1 MSIFGKRLK
10 ELREEYNEVAVEK
23 LTGAKLGEALGVSK
37 QSVSKWEN
45 GLSYPDFDTII
56 KLSEIFNVSTDYLL
70 GRTDIKNPSDEISN
84 AVEDDPE
91 LIEFWNELKE
101 REDLQL
107 LFKQTKNLS
116 PKDIKQIIRIIKA
129 IEDEEDMLDQ

>member
-1 MSIFGKRLK
+1 MNTIGKRIKMLREDERLNQK
-10 ELREEYNEVAVEK
+10 ELAKALNISNTTLSQYE
-23 LTGAKLGEALGVSK
+23 TGQRTPSDDIK
-37 QSVSKWEN
+37 
-45 GLSYPDFDTII
+45 I
-56 KLSEIFNVSTDYLL
+56 KLANFFNVSTDYLL
-70 GRTDIKNPSDEISN
+70 GRTDIKNQSEKISN

>member
-1 MSIFGKRLK
+1 MNTIGKRIKMLREDERLNQK
-10 ELREEYNEVAVEK
+10 ELAKALNISNTTLSQYE
-23 LTGAKLGEALGVSK
+23 TGQRTPSDDIK
-37 QSVSKWEN
+37 
-45 GLSYPDFDTII
+45 I
-56 KLSEIFNVSTDYLL
+56 KLANFFNVSTDYLL
-70 GRTDIKNPSDEISN
+70 GITDIKNQSEKISN

-129 IEDEEDMLDQ
+129 IEDEEDMIDQ

>member
-1 MSIFGKRLK
+1 MNTIGKRIKMLREDERLNQK
-10 ELREEYNEVAVEK
+10 ELAKALNISNTTLSQYE
-23 LTGAKLGEALGVSK
+23 TGQRTPSDDIK
-37 QSVSKWEN
+37 
-45 GLSYPDFDTII
+45 I
-56 KLSEIFNVSTDYLL
+56 KLANFFNVSTDYLL
-70 GRTDIKNPSDEISN
+70 GRTDIKNQSEKISN

-129 IEDEEDMLDQ
+129 IEDEEDMIDQ